1 MLAKL
6 FLNPANLLVMDEP
19 TNDLDVET
27 LELLEEQ
34 LLAYSGT
41 LLLVSH
47 DREFLNNVVTST
59 FALEGDGTV
68 RQFPGGYDDYVRQRG
83 AVRGREERKCDSGDG
98 NPPQRTEASA
108 ARDRRLSYNEKR
120 ELDSLPGKIEALEKE
135 LAEIREVL
143 SDGSAYRT
151 DPERAKTLSER
162 LPLAEA
168 ELEAAVDRWAELAER
183 A

>member
-59 FALEGDGTV
+59 FV
-68 RQFPGGYDDYVRQRG
+68 
-83 AVRGREERKCDSGDG
+83 
-98 NPPQRTEASA
+98 
-108 ARDRRLSYNEKR
+108 EKR
-120 ELDSLPGKIEALEKE
+120 ELDALPEKIEKLERE
-135 LAEIREVL
+135 IAEKRETL
-143 SDGSAYRT
+143 SDGAIYSEN
-151 DPERAKTLSER
+151 PELAKELGAR
-162 LPLAEA
+162 LPSAEA
-168 ELEAAVDRWAELAER
+168 ELEAAVNRWAELSER
-183 A
+183 AELSKQGADPI